1 MSAHPF
7 GRPRNRLGRRV
18 DPVHPMVRVAAICAI
33 ATIISIGA
41 IVLGIDIGQLG
52 GGR

>member
-7 GRPRNRLGRRV
+7 GRQPGQSPRHEVPGWARL
-18 DPVHPMVRVAAICAI
+18 AAICAI
-33 ATIISIGA
+33 ATMISIA
-41 IVLGIDIGQLG
+41 ALVAGIDIGQLG

>member
-7 GRPRNRLGRRV
+7 GRPQPGRRV
-18 DPVHPMVRVAAICAI
+18 PAVSGRAWLWALCAI
-33 ATIISIGA
+33 ATMVSIGA